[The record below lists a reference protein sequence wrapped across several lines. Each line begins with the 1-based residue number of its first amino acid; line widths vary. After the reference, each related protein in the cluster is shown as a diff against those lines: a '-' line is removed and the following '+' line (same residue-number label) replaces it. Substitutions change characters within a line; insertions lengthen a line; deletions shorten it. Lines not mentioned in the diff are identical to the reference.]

1 MNLKTFSFIAAV
13 VFSGVSLLH
22 LARILFGGNVLI
34 ENWEV
39 PMPISMVAFIVSA
52 YLAYKGFQLSSRGE
66 NKMTDTMLF
75 YSHPMG

>member
-13 VFSGVSLLH
+13 LFSGVSLLH

-39 PMPISMVAFIVSA
+39 PMSISIVSFIVAA
-52 YLAYKGFQLSSRGE
+52 YLAYKGFQLSRRKE
-66 NKMTDTMLF
+66 K
-75 YSHPMG
+75 